1 MAAAGTPTLD
11 QLKVFLAVV
20 EAGSFSGGAR
30 ALGRT
35 TSVVSYTIANLE
47 GLLGFALFTRDAT
60 RRPVL
65 TAQGLTVLGEARSV
79 TNGVNRLRAKAQGL
93 LEGLEASLTV
103 VLDAKPVT
111 DATQPAP
118 LRQIRNTRV
127 QGDELLE
134 AVTFLADALKLPAL
148 RPATPVVEAITARF
162 AVVLPLPRRA

>member
-1 MAAAGTPTLD
+1 MTP
-11 QLKVFLAVV
+11 
-20 EAGSFSGGAR
+20 AR
-30 ALGRT
+30 
-35 TSVVSYTIANLE
+35 
-47 GLLGFALFTRDAT
+47 
-60 RRPVL
+60 
-65 TAQGLTVLGEARSV
+65 
-79 TNGVNRLRAKAQGL
+79 
-93 LEGLEASLTV
+93 LTV